1 MTKIKMQ
8 LPPKEGFII
17 TYSLTITDVKRSAE
31 FYLQILGGEVVR
43 SSEPTIFR
51 IANTWSILDVG

>member
-1 MTKIKMQ
+1 MTKIKNA
-8 LPPKEGFII
+8 I
-17 TYSLTITDVKRSAE
+17 TSERRIYHHILLTITDVKRSAE